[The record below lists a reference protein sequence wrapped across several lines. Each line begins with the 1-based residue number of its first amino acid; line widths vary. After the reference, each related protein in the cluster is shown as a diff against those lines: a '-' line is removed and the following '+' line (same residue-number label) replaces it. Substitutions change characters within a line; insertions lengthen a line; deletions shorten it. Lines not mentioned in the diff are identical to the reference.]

1 MASAAS
7 PGNRASHPA
16 PDTAPPSS
24 KRQRPG
30 SLECAWCGTAMTV
43 KARGRTPKWC
53 SETCRHR
60 AWEQSRAADS
70 GQAAVHVVE
79 RVVTVERTVKVP
91 DKRLPRGREWADQLA
106 SLTRQVEDG
115 RLYDRDLRTVAE
127 AAATLH
133 QVLQQRLARHDRP
146 HRHY

>member
-1 MASAAS
+1 MTSAAS
-7 PGNRASHPA
+7 PGNRASHPP

-24 KRQRPG
+24 KRQRPS
-30 SLECAWCGTAMTV
+30 SLECARCGNPITV

-60 AWEQSRAADS
+60 AWEQARAAAS
-70 GQAAVHVVE
+70 GQAAVEVIE

-91 DKRLPRGREWADQLA
+91 DKRLPRGREWAEALA
-106 SLTRQVEDG
+106 SLTRQVEDD
-115 RLYDRDLRTVAE
+115 RLYDRYLRVVAE

-133 QVLQQRLARHDRP
+133 QALQQRLARHDRP
-146 HRHY
+146 RRHY

>member
-7 PGNRASHPA
+7 PANRAPRGA
-16 PDTAPPSS
+16 IEAAASS
-24 KRQRPG
+24 SQRQRPR
-30 SLECAWCGTAMTV
+30 SLECARCGNPITV

-60 AWEQSRAADS
+60 AWEQSRAAAS
-70 GQAAVHVVE
+70 GQAAVDVVE
-79 RVVTVERTVKVP
+79 RIVTVEKTVKVP

-115 RLYDRDLRTVAE
+115 RLYDRDLRAVAE
-127 AAATLH
+127 AAVTLNNALH
-133 QVLQQRLARHDRP
+133 RRLARHDRP
-146 HRHY
+146 RRYY